1 MWKNSELLITT
12 LIENMPDE
20 EGKLIAEHG
29 LSLYI
34 EFDGK
39 RILFDTGQTG
49 DFVKNATDLRI
60 NLESLDDIIISHGHY
75 DHSGGVMT
83 LLSEM
88 QHTVPFYVGEGFF
101 APKYKHLSDGTYRYN
116 GNPFT
121 EQELVE
127 RKVDLHVVTE
137 DVTELTEKI
146 LLFKNFPGVSGFEK
160 RNEKFV
166 LPDGAGYTVD
176 AFQEEIA
183 LGLRTGKGLV
193 LIVGCSH
200 VGICNI
206 LQAVS
211 ERVEDPIYAVL
222 GGTHLMEA
230 DQMRLEKTMEVFRGF
245 GVQCVAVSHCT
256 GEQGIALA
264 RETFKERF
272 VLNNTGNTFVI

>member
-1 MWKNSELLITT
+1 MWKNSELRITT

-20 EGKLIAEHG
+20 EGKLLAEHG
-29 LSLYI
+29 LSLHI

-49 DFVKNATDLRI
+49 DFVKNATDLGI
-60 NLESLDDIIISHGHY
+60 NLENTDDIIISHGHY

-83 LLSEM
+83 LLSEIKYPI
-88 QHTVPFYVGEGFF
+88 PFYVGEGFF
-101 APKYKHLSDGTYRYN
+101 ALKYKHLSDGTYRYN

-121 EQELVE
+121 EQELTD
-127 RKVDLHVVTE
+127 RKVDLHIVTE
-137 DVTELTEKI
+137 DVTELSEKI
-146 LLFKNFPGVSGFEK
+146 LLFRNFPSISGFEK

-166 LPDGAGYTVD
+166 LFQGDSYRTD
-176 AFQEEIA
+176 EFQEEIA
-183 LGLRTGKGLV
+183 LGLRTSKGLV

-211 ERVEDPIYAVL
+211 EQVDDPIYAVL

-230 DQMRLEKTMEVFRGF
+230 DEERLLKTMEVFRRF

-264 RETFKERF
+264 RETFGEQF
-272 VLNNTGNTFVI
+272 VLNNTGNRFEL

>member
-1 MWKNSELLITT
+1 MWKNSELRITT

-20 EGKLIAEHG
+20 EGKLLAEHG
-29 LSLYI
+29 LSLHI

-49 DFVKNATDLRI
+49 DFVKNAKYLGI
-60 NLESLDDIIISHGHY
+60 NLDSLDDIIISHGHY

-88 QHTVPFYVGEGFF
+88 KCDVPFYVGEGFF

-121 EQELVE
+121 EQELTD
-127 RKVDLHVVTE
+127 RKVNLRMVTE

-146 LLFKNFPGVSGFEK
+146 LLFKNFPGVSDFEK

-166 LPDGAGYTVD
+166 LPDGEAYVVD
-176 AFQEEIA
+176 AFREEIA
-183 LGLRTGKGLV
+183 LGLRTSKGLV

-211 ERVEDPIYAVL
+211 ERVEEPIYAVL

-230 DQMRLEKTMEVFRGF
+230 DEERLEKTMEVFRKF

-264 RETFKERF
+264 RETFGERF

>member
-1 MWKNSELLITT
+1 MWKNSELWITT

-20 EGKLIAEHG
+20 EGKLVAEHG
-29 LSLYI
+29 LSLHI

-49 DFVKNATDLRI
+49 DFVKNATDLGI
-60 NLESLDDIIISHGHY
+60 NLDSLDDIIISHGHY

-121 EQELVE
+121 EQELAA

-183 LGLRTGKGLV
+183 LGLRTSKGLV

-206 LQAVS
+206 LLAVS
-211 ERVEDPIYAVL
+211 ERVKDPIYAVL

-230 DQMRLEKTMEVFRGF
+230 DEERLQKTMEVFHKF
-245 GVQCVAVSHCT
+245 GVQCVAVY
-256 GEQGIALA
+256 
-264 RETFKERF
+264 RER
-272 VLNNTGNTFVI
+272 